1 MKRLLRQYFF
11 GFLFLFTSI
20 VAYIPSQIVRKL
32 ILKYILRLKI
42 SKNVVIYAGFEMRKP
57 WKISIDSGTVL
68 GHNAILDGK
77 KGIKIGKNVNFSS
90 EVMIWT
96 LQHDYNNPSFSVK
109 GGEVIIEDY
118 VWISTR
124 AIILPNVRIGKGAVV
139 AAGAVVTKDIPPFTI
154 VGGIP
159 AKKIG
164 ERNKE
169 LNYVPS
175 DAHLPFV

>member
-1 MKRLLRQYFF
+1 M
-11 GFLFLFTSI
+11 I
-20 VAYIPSQIVRKL
+20 EN
-32 ILKYILRLKI
+32 
-42 SKNVVIYAGFEMRKP
+42 NV
-57 WKISIDSGTVL
+57 T
-68 GHNAILDGK
+68 LDGRR
-77 KGIKIGKNVNFSS
+77 GIKIGKNVNFSS

-139 AAGAVVTKDIPPFTI
+139 AAGAVVTKDVPPFTV